1 MSGTP
6 EPTAPVWGRMLI
18 FALLSRMPRLLP
30 TTRLAPTRWAA
41 LSVRPF
47 RAKAAFVCLLVM
59 ALAGASCSGYEQ
71 LLKSDDFDLKY
82 EKAREYYNRGSYN
95 RALPLF
101 KQLLTVEKGTERE
114 EELMYYIAYSHY
126 GQGEYLLAAALF
138 KNYYTFFPRT
148 SRTAECHYMSAYC
161 NYLSSPRVTLD
172 QTTTYKAIDAFQ
184 LFINAHPQS
193 DSVSAANR
201 MIDVLRDKLERKAL
215 NAAELYDRTGN
226 HQAAAVTYR
235 EVLRDFPD
243 IDNADRIQYEVMRSW
258 MDYADRS
265 VVCKKAERYDEA
277 LDAWADLS
285 DRYPESRWTDPAA
298 RLRER
303 ALADRDG
310 AREDCRDQERARAF
324 LTAEVADRNRDH
336 ERAAR
341 LWEAFLNRYPE
352 ADRRDE
358 AEVGLIRARL
368 GLARDAASP
377 CAAEERYARALE
389 RYHAFAEGATTRAV
403 EETWLDQAQK
413 LYDDILEGQDEAKKQ
428 CHEFD

>member
-1 MSGTP
+1 MSGAP

-18 FALLSRMPRLLP
+18 FAVLSRMPRLLP
-30 TTRLAPTRWAA
+30 TIRLAPTRWAA

-47 RAKAAFVCLLVM
+47 RANAAFVCLLVL

-193 DSVSAANR
+193 DSVAAANR

-226 HQAAAVTYR
+226 HQAAAAHTSN
-235 EVLRDFPD
+235 
-243 IDNADRIQYEVMRSW
+243 ISKSNAGKWRQQPQR
-258 MDYADRS
+258 
-265 VVCKKAERYDEA
+265 
-277 LDAWADLS
+277 
-285 DRYPESRWTDPAA
+285 
-298 RLRER
+298 
-303 ALADRDG
+303 
-310 AREDCRDQERARAF
+310 Q
-324 LTAEVADRNRDH
+324 
-336 ERAAR
+336 
-341 LWEAFLNRYPE
+341 
-352 ADRRDE
+352 
-358 AEVGLIRARL
+358 
-368 GLARDAASP
+368 
-377 CAAEERYARALE
+377 
-389 RYHAFAEGATTRAV
+389 
-403 EETWLDQAQK
+403 QQQQK
-413 LYDDILEGQDEAKKQ
+413 QQ
-428 CHEFD
+428 QQ